1 MSGTEKSDPAVVA
14 MKPVNVQAK
23 ASMERAERR
32 AGAEGNAGKA
42 RTVRAQARAA
52 VVPGLDRV
60 REVARMRKG
69 EKFTT
74 LMTCLDV
81 EMLRFAYGELKR
93 DAAPGVDGVTWRDYG
108 EGLDG
113 RLADLKDRLHRGSY
127 RAQPSRRHFIPK
139 ADGRL
144 RPLGIASLEDKI
156 VQRAVVEILN
166 AIYEEDFL
174 NCSYGFRPGRGQHD
188 ALDAVATGI
197 SNGKVNWIL
206 DADIRAFFD
215 SIDHA
220 WMMRFLEHRIGDRRI
235 LRLVRK
241 WLTAGIVDETGERQ
255 PATVGSP
262 QGAVISPPAFA
273 GAGSLLANLYLHHV
287 YDLWAR
293 QWYRQHATGA
303 AYGAVATKQ
312 GGSDCVMIPH
322 DFHGVSGDGR
332 DRAVGDDAAG
342 TGRPMPS
349 TEG

>member
-1 MSGTEKSDPAVVA
+1 
-14 MKPVNVQAK
+14 MKPANVQAK

-42 RTVRAQARAA
+42 RTVRAA
-52 VVPGLDRV
+52 VMPRLDRV
-60 REVARMRKG
+60 REVARTRKG

-93 DAAPGVDGVTWRDYG
+93 DAAPGLDGVTWRDYG
-108 EGLDG
+108 EGLDD

-127 RAQPSRRHFIPK
+127 RAQPSRRYFIPQ

-156 VQRAVVEILN
+156 ARRAVVEILN

-197 SNGKVNWIL
+197 SNGKVNWIP

-220 WMMRFLEHRIGDRRI
+220 WMMRFPEHRIGDRRI

-241 WLTAGIVDETGERQ
+241 WLTVGIVDETGERQ

-262 QGAVISPPAFA
+262 QGAVISP
-273 GAGSLLANLYLHHV
+273 LLANLYLHHV

-293 QWYRQHATGA
+293 QWYRQHATGEMPVVRYA
-303 AYGAVATKQ
+303 G
-312 GGSDCVMIPH
+312 
-322 DFHGVSGDGR
+322 
-332 DRAVGDDAAG
+332 RAVC
-342 TGRPMPS
+342 R
-349 TEG
+349 